1 MQLPTY
7 EDMLLPLCTDTR
19 ISEWVPLGN
28 TCGLIAGTKPC
39 RLSGTSLSLD
49 LTSLV
54 LRWSKNFISLL
65 LNVWPPPPKKNCSCF
80 VDITGK
86 HPHPVWRWV
95 KHWTCDTSIAGPFI
109 HSTLYRPSMVLRVL
123 ISSTGFVEIYI
134 AFLHEFFIFISE
146 CSYIL
151 DIC

>member
-1 MQLPTY
+1 MDAASHIWGSAVTSLHRHTY
-7 EDMLLPLCTDTR
+7 L
-19 ISEWVPLGN
+19 WVSSVGN

-39 RLSGTSLSLD
+39 RLNGTSLLLD

-54 LRWSKNFISLL
+54 LCWSKNFISLL
-65 LNVWPPPPKKNCSCF
+65 LNVWPQKGNCSGF
-80 VDITGK
+80 VDTTGK

-95 KHWTCDTSIAGPFI
+95 KRWTCDTSIAGLFI
-109 HSTLYRPSMVLRVL
+109 HSTLYRPSMELRLL

-134 AFLHEFFIFISE
+134 AFLHEFVIFINE